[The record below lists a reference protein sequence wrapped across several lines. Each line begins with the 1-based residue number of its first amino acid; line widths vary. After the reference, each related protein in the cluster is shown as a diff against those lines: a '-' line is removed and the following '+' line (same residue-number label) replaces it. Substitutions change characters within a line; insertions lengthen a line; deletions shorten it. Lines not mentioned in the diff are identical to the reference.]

1 MPLAMKAFEIG
12 SISPTTPG
20 YLRALHRALDV
31 PCPGTGRPP
40 AGPVADLLAT
50 LDRGTASIDMLLG
63 AYSGGQLLSVCLAVE
78 SPGAVAMVFAPSGLR
93 SDLERRALVAML
105 RRLQVAAR
113 ERSLVLLEALVRPDS
128 QPVARALSEAGFRYL
143 TRLCYLRIDLPGRA
157 SCPPG
162 PTDLE
167 WVTYAPDREGLFREA
182 LELTYAQSLDCPEL
196 SGLRPSSDALA
207 GHRATGIFDPQ
218 LWFVAKRGGQPL
230 GLILLN
236 RIVPEPALELVYMG
250 VAQAVR
256 RQGVANA
263 LLGRALDTA
272 GSVGAEVMALAV
284 DQRNR
289 AARRLYARWGFF
301 EMTTRD
307 AWIACPCDGRV

>member
-1 MPLAMKAFEIG
+1 
-12 SISPTTPG
+12 
-20 YLRALHRALDV
+20 
-31 PCPGTGRPP
+31 
-40 AGPVADLLAT
+40 
-50 LDRGTASIDMLLG
+50 
-63 AYSGGQLLSVCLAVE
+63 
-78 SPGAVAMVFAPSGLR
+78 
-93 SDLERRALVAML
+93 ML

-113 ERSLVLLEALVRPDS
+113 ERSLTLLEALVRPES
-128 QPVARALSEAGFRYL
+128 QPVGRAMAEAGFRYL

-157 SCPPG
+157 PYPPG

-182 LELTYAQSLDCPEL
+182 IELTYAQSLDCPEL

-207 GHRATGIFDPQ
+207 GHRATGIFDPA
-218 LWFVAKRGGQPL
+218 LWFVAMRGGQPL

-250 VAQAVR
+250 VAQPVR

-263 LLGRALDTA
+263 LLGRAFDSA
-272 GSVGAEVMALAV
+272 GSVGAVLVALAV
-284 DQRNR
+284 DERNL
-289 AARRLYARWGFF
+289 AARRLYARWGFS

-307 AWIACPCDGRV
+307 AWIASPCGERA